1 MKKSLKDTYD
11 RAMVQN
17 DQYILAILCLQ
28 LNIKFCQK
36 DCFCVVKIVFSN
48 WLEPDPNKN

>member
-11 RAMVQN
+11 RALVQN
-17 DQYILAILCLQ
+17 DKYILAILCLQ

-36 DCFCVVKIVFSN
+36 DSFWLVKIVVIG
-48 WLEPDPNKN
+48 